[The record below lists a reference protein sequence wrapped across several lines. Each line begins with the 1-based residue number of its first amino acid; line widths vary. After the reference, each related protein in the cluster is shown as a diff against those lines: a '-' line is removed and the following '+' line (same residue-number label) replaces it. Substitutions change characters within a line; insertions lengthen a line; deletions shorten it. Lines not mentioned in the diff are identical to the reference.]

1 MFVLHMDVDAFFVQ
15 AEQLKHPSIQG
26 KAVAVQQHQDIIAA
40 NHAAKCAGVTKH
52 MAPAEARRLLKAVG
66 GTVVHVHLAPGGRVS
81 YQPYRELSARMMRLL
96 RALPWAAVVEKA
108 SIDEAYLLLQ
118 PGPGAAAD
126 ADEEE
131 ESVSPQAALQRAHE
145 AKAAVQQQLGMCVS
159 VGVAPSRLLAKLASA
174 AAKPDGV
181 RLVADQQAALHL
193 LSQTPAHKLPGYG
206 GKAAEAFERHGIAA
220 ATDLQRYSQH
230 QLEQLLGLKPAAAA
244 QLAQWCRGV
253 DTTPERGPPKTLS
266 VQMSLTPQLLPMH
279 PSQGRTVSA
288 SGGPPGVLE
297 PLVVGKPG
305 FRRRVRQLMEAMGL
319 DLVQRV
325 LEDSAEEGG
334 RWPRTLTASLR
345 AFGAGRDHTFTSRS
359 AAFPANSLAQ
369 QHARQRVQQAQQAQ
383 QVQQQQQ
390 QQPGQEATQQLGLL
404 EEAVVCGLEALIH
417 QAASACPATAT
428 VVELRLT
435 ATSFQAA
442 AAATAAAPITRFF
455 AAAQPAHQEQQQQQ
469 ESQQQQQE
477 SEQEQQE
484 ENEGQPAGQPGHAE
498 ASSQQ
503 APGNL

>member
-1 MFVLHMDVDAFFVQ
+1 MR
-15 AEQLKHPSIQG
+15 
-26 KAVAVQQHQDIIAA
+26 
-40 NHAAKCAGVTKH
+40 CACRR
-52 MAPAEARRLLKAVG
+52 AP
-66 GTVVHVHLAPGGRVS
+66 
-81 YQPYRELSARMMRLL
+81 
-96 RALPWAAVVEKA
+96 
-108 SIDEAYLLLQ
+108 
-118 PGPGAAAD
+118 
-126 ADEEE
+126 
-131 ESVSPQAALQRAHE
+131 
-145 AKAAVQQQLGMCVS
+145 
-159 VGVAPSRLLAKLASA
+159 
-174 AAKPDGV
+174 
-181 RLVADQQAALHL
+181 
-193 LSQTPAHKLPGYG
+193 
-206 GKAAEAFERHGIAA
+206 AA
-220 ATDLQRYSQH
+220 ATDHPFPHEVRCCLPPH
-230 QLEQLLGLKPAAAA
+230 
-244 QLAQWCRGV
+244 
-253 DTTPERGPPKTLS
+253 TPCAR
-266 VQMSLTPQLLPMH
+266 
-279 PSQGRTVSA
+279 
-288 SGGPPGVLE
+288 
-297 PLVVGKPG
+297 
-305 FRRRVRQLMEAMGL
+305 
-319 DLVQRV
+319 
-325 LEDSAEEGG
+325 

-503 APGNL
+503 GASGPQHQQPAGTAPPGSPVLRGTSASSSGGGSGGEAGRVDLSGIDVAEQERILKDIQQQQRRQQEQQLQGQQPRAGAGSKRQRMGSSPHDSKQPKISAFLRR